1 MATKKKQAKTRRT
14 STARRAAKPRA
25 KKAKAAKKKKATAK
39 KKPAAKKKLAKK
51 KLVAKKRPAVR
62 KKLAK
67 AKKRPAARRKPAAKA
82 PARTAPV
89 AAKTQPATRA
99 AAAPPPA
106 PVTRAPEH
114 DPREEIEMALS
125 RRGIDS
131 TMPALV
137 DVLSAVARGY
147 ESGPASPPP
156 GVVIDVDTPIADA
169 LVDRY
174 QQGDR
179 ELDRRMHRPQ
189 VLATVGF
196 NLDQLGLAETNE
208 DARNVLTT
216 LCLGSWD
223 PSTGSHA
230 QLDGTA
236 SFVVRFYR
244 DGL

>member
-1 MATKKKQAKTRRT
+1 MATKKKQAKTRRKK

-25 KKAKAAKKKKATAK
+25 KKAKAAKKKAAAK
-39 KKPAAKKKLAKK
+39 KKPAAKKKL
-51 KLVAKKRPAVR
+51 VKKRPVGKKKPAVK

-67 AKKRPAARRKPAAKA
+67 AKQSPAAGRKPAPKTLARTVPVAAKA
-82 PARTAPV
+82 PP
-89 AAKTQPATRA
+89 
-99 AAAPPPA
+99 AAAPPP

-114 DPREEIEMALS
+114 DPREEIEATLS

-131 TMPALV
+131 TLPSLV

-147 ESGPASPPP
+147 KSGPVAPPP
-156 GVVIDVDTPIADA
+156 GVVIDVNTPIADA

-174 QQGDR
+174 EQGDR
-179 ELDRRMHRPQ
+179 EPDRRMHRPQ

-223 PSTGSHA
+223 PSTGTHA

>member
-1 MATKKKQAKTRRT
+1 MATKKKQAKARRK

-25 KKAKAAKKKKATAK
+25 KKAKAAKKKAAAK

-51 KLVAKKRPAVR
+51 KPVAKRKAVVK

-67 AKKRPAARRKPAAKA
+67 AKQRPAAGRKPAPKTLARTVPVAAKA
-82 PARTAPV
+82 PP
-89 AAKTQPATRA
+89 
-99 AAAPPPA
+99 AAAPP

-114 DPREEIEMALS
+114 DPREEIEATLS

-131 TMPALV
+131 TLPSLV

-147 ESGPASPPP
+147 KSGPVAPPP
-156 GVVIDVDTPIADA
+156 GVVIDVNTPIADA

-174 QQGDR
+174 EQGDR
-179 ELDRRMHRPQ
+179 EPDRRMHRPQ

-223 PSTGSHA
+223 PSTGTHA